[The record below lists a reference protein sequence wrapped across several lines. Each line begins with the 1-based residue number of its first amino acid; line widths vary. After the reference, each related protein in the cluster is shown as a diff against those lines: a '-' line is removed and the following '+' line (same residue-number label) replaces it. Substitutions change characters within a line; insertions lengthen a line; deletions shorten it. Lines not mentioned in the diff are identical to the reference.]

1 MSDRRTTPNNG
12 RVAAAHLQGQVEAEK
27 FVEGQRKQVM
37 LPVVDLLR
45 APDGKRDRQLL
56 AGQAVTVLE
65 ELDGWA
71 YIVSA
76 LDGYVGYVREASLGA
91 VRDATHVVSARA
103 THIYTQAD
111 MKSTDRASLSMGSR
125 LRVLREQEGF
135 AKVPEGFVP
144 LVHLSGM
151 EPENDPVTV
160 AERLLGTPYLW
171 GGDSS
176 FGIDCSGLVQA
187 GCTACGIACGGDSDM
202 QQAALGETL
211 AEDASLRRGDLL
223 FWKGHVAWVVDSE
236 TLLHAN
242 AYHMAV
248 AYEPILAAIE
258 RIEEQGDGAVTA
270 RKRLK
275 ERT

>member
-12 RVAAAHLQGQVEAEK
+12 RVAAARLKGHVEAAK
-27 FVEGQRKQVM
+27 FVEGEARQIM

-45 APDGKRDRQLL
+45 APDGRRDRQLL
-56 AGQAVTVLE
+56 AGQAVSLLE
-65 ELDGWA
+65 ERDGWA
-71 YIVSA
+71 YVESA
-76 LDGYVGYVREASLGA
+76 LDGYVGYVPEASLGA
-91 VRDATHVVSARA
+91 LREATHVVSARA

-111 MKSTDRASLSMGSR
+111 MKSAERASLSMGSR

-144 LVHLSGM
+144 LVHLRGL
-151 EPENDPVTV
+151 EPENDPVSV

-171 GGDSS
+171 GGNSA

-187 GCTACGIACGGDSDM
+187 GCAACGIVCDGDSDL
-202 QQAALGETL
+202 QEAALGEAL
-211 AEDASLRRGDLL
+211 PADAPLRRGDLM
-223 FWKGHVAWVVDSE
+223 FWKGHIAWVVDSE

-242 AYHMAV
+242 AHHMAV
-248 AYEPILAAIE
+248 VYEPIAAAIR
-258 RIEEQGDGAVTA
+258 RIEEQGDGPVSA

-275 ERT
+275 ERR